1 MTAKDDE
8 THVRQRKS
16 TTEKMLDRIKKLEPP
31 VVQTDGFEGVLEAC
45 GQGWNEKSWNKM
57 VCHQSFRDVVET
69 CKNGCVWTDANARVV

>member
-16 TTEKMLDRIKKLEPP
+16 TNEKMLDRVRKLEQP

-45 GQGWNEKSWNKM
+45 GQGWNAKRWNKM
-57 VCHQSFRDVVET
+57 VCHQFFRDVVET
-69 CKNGCVWTDANARVV
+69 CKNGVFGTDANARMV